1 VTAGA
6 FDQLAALVG
15 LRWRMV
21 RSART
26 RAGLSLLAVGLVL
39 LLGLAYLV
47 GQYSPHAAAFNIALV
62 TPTAL
67 LAFAVLA
74 TAAPLVAGGGNELFP
89 ADQLTPVP
97 VRPAARYLGLLLTA
111 PLNVAWVAQVAALC
125 WLAGF
130 VTRRGPGGL
139 LALLTVLVYAAFA
152 TALGQ
157 AAAWLVLAVRM
168 HRAGRL
174 VTWGLLLGLV
184 ALVSWIAAE
193 HLQYRVLDR
202 APTLRVL
209 LAMLDVSAGRYRL
222 WAVTVAVLL
231 AGGAVAVLVGVR
243 LYGWAE
249 RVPDDRAGRREGGQ
263 VARRS
268 ADFGLFRELLAVDR
282 ASVWRSA
289 PLRRGLVTL
298 TVLPGLIAAAAG
310 LSYRSLVILP
320 ALVAPTGGLLFGVN
334 LFCLD
339 GSGAVW
345 LLSQPLPARQ
355 AISAKVWV
363 LTETCLGTV
372 LLAVGLA
379 CLRAPHPPTAAQL
392 TALVASVLVCSLEV
406 VAICLHLSVHR
417 PHRADLR
424 GRRDTPV
431 PPAAMAAYSC
441 LMAVVTTVTGVV
453 LSWSTLSGSWTG
465 PVLVAMPP
473 GCLAGW
479 VLTRSVRRWSDPVR
493 RSAVAVTVS
502 YG

>member
-1 VTAGA
+1 
-6 FDQLAALVG
+6 
-15 LRWRMV
+15 M
-21 RSART
+21 
-26 RAGLSLLAVGLVL
+26 
-39 LLGLAYLV
+39 
-47 GQYSPHAAAFNIALV
+47 

-111 PLNVAWVAQVAALC
+111 PLNVAWVVQVAALC

-130 VTRRGPGGL
+130 VTRLGPGGL
-139 LALLTVLVYAAFA
+139 LALITVLVYVAFA

-157 AAAWLVLAVRM
+157 AVAWLVLAVRM

-209 LAMLDVSAGRYRL
+209 LAMLDVSAGRYRP
-222 WAVTVAVLL
+222 WAVTVAALL
-231 AGGAVAVLVGVR
+231 AGGAVAVPVGVR

-263 VARRS
+263 VARRM

-298 TVLPGLIAAAAG
+298 TILPGLIAAAAG

-355 AISAKVWV
+355 AIAAKVWV
-363 LTETCLGTV
+363 LTET
-372 LLAVGLA
+372 

-406 VAICLHLSVHR
+406 VAICLHFSVHR

-431 PPAAMAAYSC
+431 PPASMAAYSC
-441 LMAVVTTVTGVV
+441 LMAVSTTVTGVV
-453 LSWSTLSGSWTG
+453 LGWSTLSGSWTG
-465 PVLVAMPP
+465 PVLLAMPF
-473 GCLAGW
+473 GCLAGL
-479 VLTRSVRRWSDPVR
+479 VLTRSASHWFDPVR